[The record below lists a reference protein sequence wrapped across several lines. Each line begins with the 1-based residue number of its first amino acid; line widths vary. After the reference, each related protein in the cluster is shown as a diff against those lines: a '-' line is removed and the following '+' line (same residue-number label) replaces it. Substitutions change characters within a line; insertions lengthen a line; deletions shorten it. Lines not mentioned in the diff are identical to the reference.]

1 MAKKIK
7 GPQLILAN
15 RLDDGRA
22 VFLTAEGGWT
32 KKVADAVVADGDE
45 DLAGLLTVAQAAEV
59 ANLVVSVTPVAA
71 ETTGGNVAPAHI
83 KFAMQAKGPSVR
95 TDLGYQVSPDWEQ

>member
-1 MAKKIK
+1 MAKKIT

-22 VFLTAEGGWT
+22 VFLTASGTWSNT
-32 KKVADAVVADGDE
+32 AADSAVAENEAELDT
-45 DLAGLLTVAQAAEV
+45 LMTVAQAADL

-71 ETTGGNVAPAHI
+71 DTSGDAIAPAHI
-83 KFAMQAKGPSVR
+83 KFAMQARGPSVR
-95 TDLGYQVSPDWEQ
+95 ADLGYQVSPNWEQ